1 MASKNGGFIGT
12 DGLDAPDPPTAVTP
26 TGGDSQLSIA
36 FTAPTDTGTS
46 AITGFVA
53 QVSTDGTNYSGG
65 SNTGSSSPIV
75 VSSLTN
81 GTSYTAKVWAIN
93 AYGTSAPSEAS
104 SGVAPA
110 LPERAFFAGGYASAS
125 LAEIDVI
132 TITSTG
138 NATDFGDLSEAQY
151 GGSSTSSTTRA
162 LIMGGERNLG
172 SVGIGKRCLYFT
184 LSSGGTA
191 ATFGNLIQN
200 SFSRPG
206 GCGNSTRAL
215 KGGGNGTVGGGTPPL
230 NNIEYFTIASTGDA
244 TDFGDLTLARN
255 QTTAASNSTR
265 GIWSG
270 GNDNSASNSCNVLD
284 YVTIAS
290 AGNAT
295 DFGDLITSYRRQ
307 AGAASSTRALWGAGR
322 DAGGINGGT
331 EYSTIAS
338 TGNATDF
345 GNLTVAR
352 DRLAG
357 TAGTTRAVFGG
368 GNASSGYTNVIDYH
382 TIASTGTGTDF
393 GDLTQAKG
401 DYPMGSSNAHGGLQ

>member
-1 MASKNGGFIGT
+1 MARGRGGFIGQ
-12 DGLDAPDPPTAVTP
+12 DGLNAPDSP
-26 TGGDSQLSIA
+26 TGVSGTADDSSVSVA
-36 FTAPTDTGTS
+36 FTAPTDVGGS
-46 AITGFVA
+46 AITGYRA
-53 QVSTDGTNYSGG
+53 Q
-65 SNTGSSSPIV
+65 SNTGVGASGSSSPIT
-75 VSSLTN
+75 VSGLSN
-81 GTSYTAKVWAIN
+81 GTAYTFNVWAIN
-93 AYGTSAPSEAS
+93 AFGYSAPSDAS
-104 SGVAPA
+104 GSVTPV
-110 LPERAFFAGGYASAS
+110 LPERAFFPGGYASAA

-138 NATDFGDLSEAQY
+138 NATDFGDLSAAQY
-151 GGSSTSSTTRA
+151 SGSSASSTTRS
-162 LIMGGERNLG
+162 LIMGGEENLG
-172 SVGIGKRCLYFT
+172 GLGVGKRCLYFT

-191 ATFGNLIQN
+191 TTFGNLIQN
-200 SFSRPG
+200 TFGRPG

-215 KGGGNGTVGGGTPPL
+215 KGGGSGNVSGGTPKL

-244 TDFGDLTLARN
+244 TDFGDLTLARG

-265 GIWSG
+265 GIWAG

-295 DFGDLITSYRRQ
+295 DFGDLATSYRRQ

-322 DAGGINGGT
+322 DAGGINAGT

>member
-1 MASKNGGFIGT
+1 MARGRGGFIGQ
-12 DGLDAPDPPTAVTP
+12 DGLNAPDSP
-26 TGGDSQLSIA
+26 TGVSGTAGDASVSVA
-36 FTAPTDTGTS
+36 FTAPTDVGGS
-46 AITGFVA
+46 AITGFRA
-53 QVSTDGTNYSGG
+53 Q
-65 SNTGSSSPIV
+65 SNTGVGASGSSSPITV
-75 VSSLTN
+75 TGLSN
-81 GTSYTAKVWAIN
+81 GTAYTFNVWAIN
-93 AYGTSAPSEAS
+93 AFGYSAPSDAS
-104 SGVAPA
+104 GSVTPA
-110 LPERAFFAGGYASAS
+110 LPQRAFFAGGYSGDFVT
-125 LAEIDVI
+125 EIDVI

-151 GGSSTSSTTRA
+151 GGASTSSTTRA

-172 SVGIGKRCLYFT
+172 SLGVGKRCLYFT

-215 KGGGNGTVGGGTPPL
+215 KGGGNGNVSGGTPPL

-265 GIWSG
+265 GIWAG
-270 GNDNSASNSCNVLD
+270 GNDNSSYNASNVLD

-295 DFGDLITSYRRQ
+295 DFGDLTTRYRRQ

-322 DAGGINGGT
+322 DAGGINAGT
-331 EYSTIAS
+331 EYNTIAS
-338 TGNATDF
+338 TGNSLDF

-352 DRLAG
+352 DKLAG

-368 GNASSGYTNVIDYH
+368 GDASSGYTNVIDYH

-401 DYPMGSSNAHGGLQ
+401 DYPMGSSNAHGGLS

>member
-1 MASKNGGFIGT
+1 MSNGRGGFIGQ
-12 DGLDAPDPPTAVTP
+12 DGLNAPDSPTAVSGTP
-26 TGGDSQLSIA
+26 DDQSVSVA
-36 FTAPTDTGTS
+36 FTAPTDVGGS
-46 AITGFVA
+46 AITGFRA
-53 QVSTDGTNYSGG
+53 Q
-65 SNTGSSSPIV
+65 SNTGVGASGSSSPIT
-75 VSSLTN
+75 VSGLSN
-81 GTSYTAKVWAIN
+81 GTAYTFNVWAIN
-93 AYGTSAPSEAS
+93 AFGYSAPSDAS
-104 SGVAPA
+104 GSVTPA
-110 LPERAFFAGGYASAS
+110 LPERAFFPGGANTSGT
-125 LAEIDVI
+125 LTQIDVF

-138 NATDFGDLSEAQY
+138 NSTDFGDLSENQKENGCASSATRGLIL
-151 GGSSTSSTTRA
+151 GGNK
-162 LIMGGERNLG
+162 NLG
-172 SVGIGKRCLYFT
+172 GLGYGKRCLYFT

-191 ATFGNLIQN
+191 ATFGNLVQN
-200 SFSRPG
+200 AFSFPA

-215 KGGGNGTVGGGTPPL
+215 KGGGNGNVSGGTPPL